1 MRLRRRRPRTPA
13 SAEAIR
19 AAGRSSSRRPCPRR
33 PRSSCTPRRRASTCP
48 PTSSRTA
55 SNRRTWPSRDRWC
68 ATRRGRMD
76 WPSDPPSGAGDCAA
90 RRGQSMD
97 FHYAMLQYA
106 PTGRGSRDSLD
117 RWRGMAADERDT
129 TKYAGPAPAGGA
141 DVRREGLPVALAE
154 KAFAAERRLAGLRLV
169 VMICNSILYFA
180 FIARRPETSP
190 VLANAIIVS
199 AFAYGI
205 YVLIAEPYRR
215 YPVLPVGA
223 AYRHRAG
230 EAILAT
236 ALFATSYAGLLAL
249 RGELEANL
257 AEVATRTVYIFIAA
271 AIGLLMAREIVA
283 QAVERLQL
291 AARARAEDAR
301 LRLAAIVDSSADAIV
316 GLLPDGS
323 VESWNARAAEV
334 FGWSLDEVR
343 GKPAAILLSPGY
355 WDVAT
360 DILRR
365 VRGGEL
371 VEQLETMG
379 VRKDGRVFNLALV
392 ASPIRDAAGA
402 VSGIA
407 LIGRDVTERKQLEAR
422 LLVSERM
429 ASLGTLAAGI
439 AHEVNNPL
447 AYVTANLEFVIG
459 RLREADASAQ
469 GGRPSEL
476 VQALTEA
483 HEGADRVRKAM
494 GDLKTFSRPDDK
506 ASGPVDVHRVVE
518 SAVNIAWNEI
528 QQRARLVN
536 ECVDVPKVQANEAQ
550 LAQVALNL
558 IMNAVQ
564 SIPEG
569 DPARHEIR
577 IETRRSGDRVAIEI
591 RDTGSGISEEVRGR
605 IFDPYFTTKPVGTG
619 TGLGLS
625 VCHSIVT
632 LLGGEIEVESE
643 VGHGS
648 LFRVLLPI
656 AK

>member
-1 MRLRRRRPRTPA
+1 
-13 SAEAIR
+13 
-19 AAGRSSSRRPCPRR
+19 
-33 PRSSCTPRRRASTCP
+33 
-48 PTSSRTA
+48 
-55 SNRRTWPSRDRWC
+55 
-68 ATRRGRMD
+68 
-76 WPSDPPSGAGDCAA
+76 
-90 RRGQSMD
+90 MD

-215 YPVLPVGA
+215 YPVLMTGYLVSTADSVATLLWIDATGGVRSPFYLLLVLLPVGA

-469 GGRPSEL
+469 GGRTSEL
-476 VQALTEA
+476 VQ
-483 HEGADRVRKAM
+483 
-494 GDLKTFSRPDDK
+494 
-506 ASGPVDVHRVVE
+506 
-518 SAVNIAWNEI
+518 
-528 QQRARLVN
+528 
-536 ECVDVPKVQANEAQ
+536 CVDVPKVQANEAQ

>member
-1 MRLRRRRPRTPA
+1 
-13 SAEAIR
+13 
-19 AAGRSSSRRPCPRR
+19 
-33 PRSSCTPRRRASTCP
+33 
-48 PTSSRTA
+48 
-55 SNRRTWPSRDRWC
+55 
-68 ATRRGRMD
+68 
-76 WPSDPPSGAGDCAA
+76 
-90 RRGQSMD
+90 
-97 FHYAMLQYA
+97 
-106 PTGRGSRDSLD
+106 
-117 RWRGMAADERDT
+117 MAADELDT
-129 TKYAGPAPAGGA
+129 EKPAGSTSA
-141 DVRREGLPVALAE
+141 ALANLRRGRLPAALAG

-169 VMICNSILYFA
+169 VVICNLILYLA
-180 FIARRPETSP
+180 FVIRRPETEP
-190 VLANAIIVS
+190 VWANAVVTFGVVYS
-199 AFAYGI
+199 L

-215 YPVLPVGA
+215 YPVFMAGYLVSTADAVASTLWIGATGGVHSPFFLLLYLLPVGA
-223 AYRHRAG
+223 AFRHRTGDAVV
-230 EAILAT
+230 AT
-236 ALFATSYAGLLAL
+236 AVFAASYAGLLAL
-249 RGELEANL
+249 RGELVSNL
-257 AEVATRTVYIFIAA
+257 PEVTIRIAFIFLAA
-271 AIGLLMAREIVA
+271 GIGLLMAREIVE
-283 QAVERLQL
+283 QAVGRLEL
-291 AARARAEDAR
+291 ASRARAEDAR

-316 GLLPDGS
+316 GLLPDGT
-323 VESWNARAAEV
+323 VESWNDRAAEV
-334 FGWSLDEVR
+334 FGWSLEEIR
-343 GKPAAILLSPGY
+343 EKPAAILLSPGY

-459 RLREADASAQ
+459 GLREADASAQ
-469 GGRPSEL
+469 GGRTSEL
-476 VQALTEA
+476 IQALTEA

-506 ASGPVDVHRVVE
+506 ANGPVDVRRVVE

-528 QQRARLVN
+528 QQRALLVN
-536 ECVDVPKVQANEAQ
+536 ECVDVPKVQANESQ
-550 LAQVALNL
+550 LAQVVLNL
-558 IMNAVQ
+558 IMNALQ
-564 SIPEG
+564 SMREG
-569 DPARHEIR
+569 DPARNEIR
-577 IETRRSGDRVAIEI
+577 IATRRSGLDRVAIEV

-619 TGLGLS
+619 MGLGLS

-643 VGHGS
+643 IGHGS

>member
-1 MRLRRRRPRTPA
+1 
-13 SAEAIR
+13 
-19 AAGRSSSRRPCPRR
+19 
-33 PRSSCTPRRRASTCP
+33 
-48 PTSSRTA
+48 
-55 SNRRTWPSRDRWC
+55 
-68 ATRRGRMD
+68 
-76 WPSDPPSGAGDCAA
+76 
-90 RRGQSMD
+90 
-97 FHYAMLQYA
+97 
-106 PTGRGSRDSLD
+106 
-117 RWRGMAADERDT
+117 MAADEPDT
-129 TKYAGPAPAGGA
+129 TKYAGPAPAGAA
-141 DVRREGLPVALAE
+141 DVRREGLPAALAE
-154 KAFAAERRLAGLRLV
+154 KAFAAERRLASLRLV

-190 VLANAIIVS
+190 VLANAIIVI

-215 YPVLPVGA
+215 YPVLMTGYLVSTADSVATLLWIDATGGVRSPFYLLLVLLPVGA

-249 RGELEANL
+249 RGELEANFP
-257 AEVATRTVYIFIAA
+257 EVATRIVYIFLAA
-271 AIGLLMAREIVA
+271 GIGLLMAREIVA

-323 VESWNARAAEV
+323 VESWNARAGEV

-355 WDVAT
+355 WDVTT

-365 VRGGEL
+365 VRGGEV

-459 RLREADASAQ
+459 RLREADASVQ
-469 GGRPSEL
+469 GGRTSEL
-476 VQALTEA
+476 IQALTEA

-494 GDLKTFSRPDDK
+494 GDLKTFSRPDDE
-506 ASGPVDVHRVVE
+506 ASGPVDVRRVVE

-550 LAQVALNL
+550 LAQVVLNL

-577 IETRRSGDRVAIEI
+577 IATRRSGDRVAIEV

-605 IFDPYFTTKPVGTG
+605 IFDPYFTTRPVGTG